1 MSNIP
6 KIVHVEDE
14 GAIVSLM
21 RDAMKILRIDVD
33 IIETNNVADG
43 MAAVRAHNPDL
54 VLLDL
59 MLPGRNG
66 WELVDEIRAEEAY
79 KDLPIIVLTV
89 RPPDEE
95 RMQGG
100 RVDEVQEF
108 ITKPFSVLQLG
119 EAIQKYVKPEN

>member
-1 MSNIP
+1 MSKIP

-33 IIETNNVADG
+33 IIETNNVTDG
-43 MAAVRAHNPDL
+43 IAAVRAHNPDL

-66 WELVDEIRAEEAY
+66 WELVDVIRAEEAY

-89 RPPDEE
+89 RPADEE

-119 EAIQKYVKPEN
+119 EAIQKYVKPAE